1 MASLQPGKKRIF
13 TLCLLVLVIVLITI
27 WWVFT
32 PPEIDGKTRAVGY
45 SVCHQIESHSIV
57 FGDKILPLC
66 ARCTGMFLGTLVSLA
81 VFSHRKKASGSPSK
95 GIIVLLVVFALAFI
109 FDGLNSMMGVF
120 PVIPQLY
127 PPSNLLRLVTGLM
140 MGMVITNLLVVLWQ
154 QTWWK
159 ESDSTPILA
168 GWKHFLLM
176 VVANSLTGFLVLL
189 RIPFLFYPVAI
200 LSTAAIVL
208 LLSMIYSLIWII
220 IFKKE
225 NTFERY
231 SYGLSFILAGL
242 ATAIIQIGLLD
253 LLRYNLTGTWQGF
266 SFCWEFSLKYN
277 TGPEQEFCSFFQ
289 QSLVYFF

>member
-1 MASLQPGKKRIF
+1 MASLQPAKKRIL
-13 TLCLLVLVIVLITI
+13 TLFLLVLVIVLITI
-27 WWVFT
+27 WWVYT
-32 PPEIDGKTRAVGY
+32 PATIDGKTRAVGY
-45 SVCHQIESHSIV
+45 SVCHQIESHSIA

-81 VFSHRKKASGSPSK
+81 VLSRRKKTSGSPSK
-95 GIIVLLVVFALAFI
+95 GIIVILVFFVLAFI
-109 FDGLNSMMGVF
+109 LDGLNSMMGLF

-140 MGMVITNLLVVLWQ
+140 MGMVIANLLVVLWQ

-159 ESDSTPILA
+159 DSTPTPVLA
-168 GWKHFLLM
+168 GWKHLLLLIVANALAGLM
-176 VVANSLTGFLVLL
+176 VWL
-189 RIPFLFYPVAI
+189 RIPFLYYPVAI
-200 LSTAAIVL
+200 FSTGAIVL
-208 LLSMIYSLIWII
+208 LLSMIYSLIWVI

-231 SYGLSFILAGL
+231 SDGLSFILAGL

-266 SFCWEFSLKYN
+266 TF
-277 TGPEQEFCSFFQ
+277 
-289 QSLVYFF
+289 

>member
-1 MASLQPGKKRIF
+1 MASLSASKKRIL
-13 TLCLLVLVIVLITI
+13 TLCLLVFVIALITI
-27 WWVFT
+27 WWVYT
-32 PPEIDGKTRAVGY
+32 PPAIYGKTRALGY
-45 SVCHQIESHSIV
+45 SVCHQIESHSIA

-66 ARCTGMFLGTLVSLA
+66 ARCTGMFLGTLVSL
-81 VFSHRKKASGSPSK
+81 SILSRRKKASGSPSK
-95 GIIVLLVVFALAFI
+95 GILVILVVFLVAFI
-109 FDGLNSMMGVF
+109 FDGLNSMLGVF

-127 PPSNLLRLVTGLM
+127 PPGNLLRLVTGLM
-140 MGMVITNLLVVLWQ
+140 MGMVIANLLIILWQ

-159 ESDSTPILA
+159 DTDTTPVLA

-176 VVANSLTGFLVLL
+176 VAANALAGLLVWL

-208 LLSMIYSLIWII
+208 LLSMIYNLIWII

-231 SYGLSFILAGL
+231 SDGLRFMLAGL

-253 LLRYNLTGTWQGF
+253 LLRYTLTGTWQGF
-266 SFCWEFSLKYN
+266 TF
-277 TGPEQEFCSFFQ
+277 
-289 QSLVYFF
+289 

>member
-1 MASLQPGKKRIF
+1 
-13 TLCLLVLVIVLITI
+13 
-27 WWVFT
+27 
-32 PPEIDGKTRAVGY
+32 
-45 SVCHQIESHSIV
+45 
-57 FGDKILPLC
+57 
-66 ARCTGMFLGTLVSLA
+66 MFLGTLVSL
-81 VFSHRKKASGSPSK
+81 VVLSRRKNASGSPKK
-95 GIIVLLVVFALAFI
+95 GIIAILIVFALAFI
-109 FDGLNSMMGVF
+109 FDGLNSMMGLF

-140 MGMVITNLLVVLWQ
+140 MGMVIANLLIVLWQ

-159 ESDSTPILA
+159 DSGPAPVLA

-176 VVANSLTGFLVLL
+176 VTANTLAGLLVWL
-189 RIPFLFYPVAI
+189 RIPFLYYPVAI

-231 SYGLSFILAGL
+231 SDGLSFVLAGL

-253 LLRYNLTGTWQGF
+253 LLRYTLTGTWQGF
-266 SFCWEFSLKYN
+266 TF
-277 TGPEQEFCSFFQ
+277 
-289 QSLVYFF
+289 

>member
-1 MASLQPGKKRIF
+1 MASIPPSKKRIL
-13 TLCLLVLVIVLITI
+13 TLFFLGLVIALITI

-32 PPEIDGKTRAVGY
+32 PPAIDGKMHAVGY
-45 SVCHQIESHSIV
+45 SVCHQIESHSLA

-66 ARCTGMFLGTLVSLA
+66 ARCTGMFLGTLISLV
-81 VFSHRKKASGSPSK
+81 VFSRRNKTSGSPSK
-95 GIIVLLVVFALAFI
+95 GIIAILVVFALAFI
-109 FDGLNSMMGVF
+109 VDGLNSMMGVF

-127 PPSNLLRLVTGLM
+127 PSSNLLRLVTGLM
-140 MGMVITNLLVVLWQ
+140 MGMVIANLLVVLWQ

-159 ESDSTPILA
+159 DSDSTPVLA

-176 VVANSLTGFLVLL
+176 VAANALTGLLVWF
-189 RIPFLFYPVAI
+189 RIPFLYYPVAI
-200 LSTAAIVL
+200 FSTAAIVL

-225 NTFERY
+225 NAFERN
-231 SYGLSFILAGL
+231 SDGLSFLLAGL

-266 SFCWEFSLKYN
+266 TF
-277 TGPEQEFCSFFQ
+277 
-289 QSLVYFF
+289 

>member
-1 MASLQPGKKRIF
+1 MASLQPTKKRIL
-13 TLCLLVLVIVLITI
+13 TLCLLVLVIALITI
-27 WWVFT
+27 WWVYT
-32 PPEIDGKTRAVGY
+32 PPAIDGKTHAVGY
-45 SVCHQIESHSIV
+45 SVCHQIESHSIA

-66 ARCTGMFLGTLVSLA
+66 ARCTGMFLGTLVSLI
-81 VFSHRKKASGSPSK
+81 VLSRRKKTSRSSSK
-95 GIIVLLVVFALAFI
+95 GIMAILVVFVLAFI

-140 MGMVITNLLVVLWQ
+140 MGMVIANLLVVLWQ

-159 ESDSTPILA
+159 DLDTSPVLA

-176 VVANSLTGFLVLL
+176 VSANAIAGLLVWL
-189 RIPFLFYPVAI
+189 RIPFLYYPVAVF
-200 LSTAAIVL
+200 STAAIVL

-231 SYGLSFILAGL
+231 SDGLIFIVAGV

-266 SFCWEFSLKYN
+266 TF
-277 TGPEQEFCSFFQ
+277 
-289 QSLVYFF
+289 

>member
-1 MASLQPGKKRIF
+1 MASLPPSKKRIL
-13 TLCLLVLVIVLITI
+13 TLCLLVLVIALITI

-45 SVCHQIESHSIV
+45 SVCHQIESHSIA

-66 ARCTGMFLGTLVSLA
+66 ARCTGMFLGTVVSLA
-81 VFSHRKKASGSPSK
+81 VLSRRKRNSGSPSK
-95 GIIVLLVVFALAFI
+95 GIIAILVVFGLAFI
-109 FDGLNSMMGVF
+109 FDGLNSMLELF
-120 PVIPQLY
+120 PIIPQLY

-140 MGMVITNLLVVLWQ
+140 MGMVIATLLAVLWQ

-159 ESDSTPILA
+159 VSDPTPVLA
-168 GWKHFLLM
+168 EWKHFLMM
-176 VVANSLTGFLVLL
+176 VAANALVGLAVWL
-189 RIPFLFYPVAI
+189 RIPFLYYPIAI
-200 LSTAAIVL
+200 FSTTAIVL

-231 SYGLSFILAGL
+231 SDGLSFFLAGL

-266 SFCWEFSLKYN
+266 TF
-277 TGPEQEFCSFFQ
+277 
-289 QSLVYFF
+289 

>member
-1 MASLQPGKKRIF
+1 MTSFPPSKKRIL
-13 TLCLLVLVIVLITI
+13 TLCLLVLVIALITI

-32 PPEIDGKTRAVGY
+32 PPAIDGKMHAVGY
-45 SVCHQIESHSIV
+45 SVCHQIESHSLA

-66 ARCTGMFLGTLVSLA
+66 ARCTGMFLGTLIGLA
-81 VFSHRKKASGSPSK
+81 VFSRRNKTSGSPSK
-95 GIIVLLVVFALAFI
+95 GIIAILVVFVLAFI

-120 PVIPQLY
+120 PIIPQLY

-140 MGMVITNLLVVLWQ
+140 MGLVIANLLVVLWQ

-159 ESDSTPILA
+159 DSDPTPVLA

-176 VVANSLTGFLVLL
+176 VAANALAGLLVWF
-189 RIPFLFYPVAI
+189 RIPFLYYPVAI
-200 LSTAAIVL
+200 FSTTAIVL

-231 SYGLSFILAGL
+231 SDGLSFVLAGL

-266 SFCWEFSLKYN
+266 TF
-277 TGPEQEFCSFFQ
+277 
-289 QSLVYFF
+289 

>member
-1 MASLQPGKKRIF
+1 MASLQPSKKRVL
-13 TLCLLVLVIVLITI
+13 TLCLLVLVVTLVTI
-27 WWVFT
+27 WWVYT

-45 SVCHQIESHSIV
+45 SVCHQIESHSIT

-81 VFSHRKKASGSPSK
+81 VLSRRKNTSGSPSK
-95 GIIVLLVVFALAFI
+95 GVIAMLLVFVLAFI
-109 FDGLNSMMGVF
+109 VDGLNSMMGLF

-140 MGMVITNLLVVLWQ
+140 MGMVIANLLVVLWQ

-159 ESDSTPILA
+159 DSDSKPVLADWKHLLLLMTSNALA
-168 GWKHFLLM
+168 GLM
-176 VVANSLTGFLVLL
+176 VWL
-189 RIPFLFYPVAI
+189 RIPFLYYPIAVF
-200 LSTAAIVL
+200 STAAIIL

-220 IFKKE
+220 ILKKE

-231 SYGLSFILAGL
+231 SDGLSFLLAGL

-266 SFCWEFSLKYN
+266 AF
-277 TGPEQEFCSFFQ
+277 
-289 QSLVYFF
+289 

>member
-1 MASLQPGKKRIF
+1 MVSIQPTKKRIL
-13 TLCLLVLVIVLITI
+13 TLCLLVLVITLITI
-27 WWVFT
+27 WWVYT
-32 PPEIDGKTRAVGY
+32 PPAIDGKTHAVGY
-45 SVCHQIESHSIV
+45 SVCHQIESHSLA

-81 VFSHRKKASGSPSK
+81 VLSRRKKASGSPSK
-95 GIIVLLVVFALAFI
+95 GLMAILGVFALAFI
-109 FDGLNSMMGVF
+109 ADGLNSMMGLF

-140 MGMVITNLLVVLWQ
+140 MGMVIANLLIVLWQ

-159 ESDSTPILA
+159 DSDSTPVLA
-168 GWKHFLLM
+168 GWKHFLVMVAANALAGLM
-176 VVANSLTGFLVLL
+176 VWL
-189 RIPFLFYPVAI
+189 RIPLLYYPIAV
-200 LSTAAIVL
+200 LSTSAIVL

-231 SYGLSFILAGL
+231 SDGLSFLLAGL
-242 ATAIIQIGLLD
+242 ATAILQIGLLD

-266 SFCWEFSLKYN
+266 TF
-277 TGPEQEFCSFFQ
+277 
-289 QSLVYFF
+289 